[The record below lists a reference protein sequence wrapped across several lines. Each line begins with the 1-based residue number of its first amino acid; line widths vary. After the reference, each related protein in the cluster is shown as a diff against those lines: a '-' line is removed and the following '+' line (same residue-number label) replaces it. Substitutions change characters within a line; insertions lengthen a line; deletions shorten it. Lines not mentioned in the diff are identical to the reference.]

1 VGYTLRMFGLSQSKI
16 KWISLAVFLVI
27 NLLIW
32 QRLFSFSL
40 RDDLK
45 VVFLDVGQG
54 DAVFIETK
62 NGNQVLIDGGPND
75 KVLRE
80 LSKFMSFFDRSIDMI
95 IATHPDS
102 DHIGGLVGV
111 LNRFD
116 NDIYLESGV
125 ESDTLVY
132 SSLENTLEKEKN
144 TRIIAKRGMIF
155 DLGNSVQLEVLFPDG
170 EVSGFEPNTASI
182 ITQIKHEEV
191 SFMLTG
197 DSPASIERYLVSI
210 DGKGLKSDVLK
221 AGHHGSKTSSS
232 EVFLGFVSPTY
243 SVVSAE
249 EDNRYGHPH
258 KEVLDR
264 LSDFEINILETSKDG
279 SIVFLSN
286 GEEVRVK

>member
-1 VGYTLRMFGLSQSKI
+1 MGYTLRMFGLSQSKI

-111 LNRFD
+111 G
-116 NDIYLESGV
+116 IW
-125 ESDTLVY
+125 
-132 SSLENTLEKEKN
+132 
-144 TRIIAKRGMIF
+144 
-155 DLGNSVQLEVLFPDG
+155 
-170 EVSGFEPNTASI
+170 SI
-182 ITQIKHEEV
+182 
-191 SFMLTG
+191 S
-197 DSPASIERYLVSI
+197 
-210 DGKGLKSDVLK
+210 
-221 AGHHGSKTSSS
+221 
-232 EVFLGFVSPTY
+232 
-243 SVVSAE
+243 
-249 EDNRYGHPH
+249 
-258 KEVLDR
+258 
-264 LSDFEINILETSKDG
+264 
-279 SIVFLSN
+279 
-286 GEEVRVK
+286 RV

>member
-1 VGYTLRMFGLSQSKI
+1 SQSKI

>member
-54 DAVFIETK
+54 DAVLIETK

>member
-1 VGYTLRMFGLSQSKI
+1 MGYTLRMFGLSQSKI

-197 DSPASIERYLVSI
+197 DSPASIERYLVSV
-210 DGKGLKSDVLK
+210 DGKGIKSDVLK

>member
-1 VGYTLRMFGLSQSKI
+1 MFGLSQSKI

>member
-1 VGYTLRMFGLSQSKI
+1 MGYTLRMFGLSQSKI